1 MSDKQKMELIFL
13 PGFSTAKEV
22 TDVSGRGVGMDVV
35 VTNISNL
42 GGIIELDSVPGE
54 GTDIQIKLPLTL
66 AIIPS
71 QITSV
76 GNERYAVPQVN
87 LNELLRIPAAQVK
100 EKIEKVGDA
109 AVVRLRGELLP
120 LLNLA
125 DMLGI
130 EKTYSDPV
138 VSEELPERR
147 QNLADRRSK
156 HHIITEEGVI
166 LDARDGDADFPQRKT
181 EDRRYHSASAINIA
195 VVSAGA
201 FKYGRRHHYGRWESR
216 LDS

>member
-1 MSDKQKMELIFL
+1 M
-13 PGFSTAKEV
+13 AKEV

-35 VTNISNL
+35 VTNIEAL
-42 GGIIELDSVPGE
+42 GGIIELDSTPGQ

-87 LNELLRIPAAQVK
+87 LNELLRIPASQIK

-109 AVVRLRGELLP
+109 DVVRLRGELLP

-130 EKTYSDPV
+130 QRTFVDPETG
-138 VSEELPERR
+138 EEHKDRR
-147 QNLADRRSK
+147 TSISDRRSK
-156 HHIITEEGVI
+156 VLLPEEGSD
-166 LDARDGDADFPQRKT
+166 LGNK
-181 EDRRYHSASAINIA
+181 S
-195 VVSAGA
+195 
-201 FKYGRRHHYGRWESR
+201 
-216 LDS
+216 